1 LPTLAPV
8 RRSVAVLAVSFLFL
22 LAIAASLALPGRAD
36 AIPAAR
42 GGLSATGGGPATVPG
57 STATLVHGR
66 AIPPADA
73 PPEVAAVIRAANRIR
88 TTPYIW
94 GGGHGRWWSRGYDC
108 SGAVSFAL
116 RGGRLLDTPMVSGSL
131 ARWGAPGPGRWI
143 TIYANAGHVYA
154 EIAGLRW
161 DTSGNPAGI
170 SGPRWHEDEADP
182 RGFAVRHPIGY

>member
-1 LPTLAPV
+1 LPTLAPG
-8 RRSVAVLAVSFLFL
+8 RRSVVALAVSALVL
-22 LAIAASLALPGRAD
+22 LVIASLLLPGRAD
-36 AIPAAR
+36 AVPPAR
-42 GGLSATGGGPATVPG
+42 GGLSALDGGPATVPG
-57 STATLVHGR
+57 STATLVNGR

-73 PPEVAAVIRAANRIR
+73 PPEVAAVIRAANKIR

-161 DTSGNPAGI
+161 DTSGNPTGV